1 MIALDTNVLVRLVTG
16 DDPAQ
21 ARRVA
26 ARIDTGDA
34 FFVPLTV
41 ALELEWVL
49 RGAYALAPDRVV
61 AAFEALLS
69 IRNLRFADDQLLARA
84 LNQYRMGLDFAGA
97 LHLEAAQGCSA
108 MLSFDTQFRKRAAR
122 AALHPPVALP

>member
-16 DDPAQ
+16 DDAAQ

-26 ARIDTGDA
+26 ACIDSGDA

-49 RGAYALAPDRVV
+49 RGAYKLAPERVV
-61 AAFEALLS
+61 TAFEALMS
-69 IRNLRFADDQLLARA
+69 IRNLRFADDQLLTRA
-84 LNQYRMGLDFAGA
+84 LNQFRIGLDFADA
-97 LHLEAAQGCSA
+97 LHLEAAHNCSA
-108 MLSFDTQFRKRAAR
+108 MLSFDNKFRNRAAR
-122 AALHPPVALP
+122 AALHPAVVAP

>member
-16 DDPAQ
+16 DDAAQ
-21 ARRVA
+21 ASRVA

-49 RGAYALAPDRVV
+49 RGAYGLAPDRVV

-69 IRNLRFADDQLLARA
+69 IRNLRFADYQLLTRA
-84 LNQYRMGLDFAGA
+84 LNRYRTGLDFADA
-97 LHLEAAQGCSA
+97 LHLEAAHDCSA
-108 MLSFDTQFRKRAAR
+108 ILSFDNKFRNRAAR
-122 AALHPPVALP
+122 AGLHPPVLAP

>member
-26 ARIDTGDA
+26 ARLDTGDA

-41 ALELEWVL
+41 TLELEWVL
-49 RGAYALAPDRVV
+49 RGAYRLASDRV
-61 AAFEALLS
+61 ATAIEALLS
-69 IRNLRFADDQLLARA
+69 IRNLRFADEPAVTRA
-84 LNQYRMGLDFAGA
+84 LQRYRQGLDFADA
-97 LHLEAAQGCSA
+97 LHLEGAHGCDA
-108 MLSFDTQFRKRAAR
+108 LLSFDSSFRKQAQRKK
-122 AALHPPVALP
+122 LDPPVTAP

>member
-16 DDPAQ
+16 DDAAQ
-21 ARRVA
+21 AKRVA

-49 RGAYALAPDRVV
+49 RGAYALAPDRIV

-69 IRNLRFADDQLLARA
+69 IRNLRFADDQLLNRA
-84 LNQYRMGLDFAGA
+84 LNQFRVGLDFADA
-97 LHLEAAQGCSA
+97 LHQETAQGCSQ
-108 MLSFDTQFRKRAAR
+108 MLSFDTRFRNR
-122 AALHPPVALP
+122 AALHLPVVVP

>member
-16 DDPAQ
+16 DDAAQ
-21 ARRVA
+21 AKRVA

-49 RGAYALAPDRVV
+49 RGAYKLAPDRVV

-69 IRNLRFADDQLLARA
+69 IRNLRFADDQLLTRA
-84 LNQYRMGLDFAGA
+84 LNQFRMGLDFADA
-97 LHLEAAQGCSA
+97 LHLEAAQGCSQ
-108 MLSFDTQFRKRAAR
+108 MLSFDTRFRNRAAR
-122 AALHPPVALP
+122 AALLPPVVAP

>member
-16 DDPAQ
+16 DDAAQ
-21 ARRVA
+21 ARRIA
-26 ARIDTGDA
+26 ARIDSGDA

-49 RGAYALAPDRVV
+49 RGAYALAPDRIV

-69 IRNLRFADDQLLARA
+69 IRNLRFADDQLLTRA
-84 LNQYRMGLDFAGA
+84 LNQFRMGLDFADA
-97 LHLEAAQGCSA
+97 LHLEAAHNCSA
-108 MLSFDTQFRKRAAR
+108 MLSFDNKLRNRAAR
-122 AALHPPVALP
+122 TALHPPVVLP

>member
-16 DDPAQ
+16 DDAAQ
-21 ARRVA
+21 AKRVA
-26 ARIDTGDA
+26 ARIDSGDA

-49 RGAYALAPDRVV
+49 RGAYALAPSRIV

-69 IRNLRFADDQLLARA
+69 IRNLRFAEDQLLTRA
-84 LNQYRMGLDFAGA
+84 LNQCRKGMDFADA
-97 LHLEAAQGCSA
+97 LHLEAAHGCSQ
-108 MLSFDTQFRKRAAR
+108 MLSFDAKFRSRAAR
-122 AALHPPVALP
+122 ARLHPPMLAP

>member
-1 MIALDTNVLVRLVTG
+1 MIALDTNVLARLVTG

-21 ARRVA
+21 AKRVA
-26 ARIDTGDA
+26 ARIDAGDA

-49 RGAYALAPDRVV
+49 RGAYGLPPDRVV

-69 IRNLRFADDQLLARA
+69 IRNLRFAEDQLLTRA
-84 LNQYRMGLDFAGA
+84 LNQFREGLDFADA
-97 LHLEAAQGCSA
+97 LHLEAANSCSA
-108 MLSFDTQFRKRAAR
+108 MLSFDSKLRNRAAR
-122 AALHPPVALP
+122 AALYPPIILP

>member
-21 ARRVA
+21 AKRVA
-26 ARIDTGDA
+26 ARIDSGDA

-49 RGAYALAPDRVV
+49 RGAYKLAPDRV
-61 AAFEALLS
+61 AASFEALLS
-69 IRNLRFADDQLLARA
+69 IRNLRFAGEQAISRA
-84 LNQYRMGLDFAGA
+84 LQHYHLGQDFADA
-97 LHLEAAQGCSA
+97 LHLEAAGNCTA
-108 MLSFDTQFRKRAAR
+108 MLSFDQKFRNRAAR
-122 AALHPPVALP
+122 AGLHPTVVAP